1 MNKLLLWL
9 WRVLPLP
16 NQVQSVLMWLVNRKL
31 VVGTSALILNQ
42 HSEVLLFKH
51 SYRIDTP
58 WGFPGGYL
66 KKREDPADT
75 IQREILEE
83 SGLHIR
89 IIKLLEVVQS
99 PHAFRLEILYL
110 AELMGD
116 GLNFKPSVEVCDARF
131 FSLDRLPKLLRNMMQ
146 PLSGIYGRR
155 SDRQNGW
162 VPNQS
167 SRNGVMLR

>member
-16 NQVQSVLMWLVNRKL
+16 DQVQSVLMWLVNRKL

-83 SGLHIR
+83 SGLQIR

-99 PHAFRLEILYL
+99 PHAFRLEILFL

-116 GLNFKPSVEVCDARF
+116 GLRFKPSNEVCDARF
-131 FSLDRLPKLLRNMMQ
+131 FPLDRLPKLLPEHAAAIER
-146 PLSGIYGRR
+146 Y
-155 SDRQNGW
+155 
-162 VPNQS
+162 
-167 SRNGVMLR
+167 LRMEE